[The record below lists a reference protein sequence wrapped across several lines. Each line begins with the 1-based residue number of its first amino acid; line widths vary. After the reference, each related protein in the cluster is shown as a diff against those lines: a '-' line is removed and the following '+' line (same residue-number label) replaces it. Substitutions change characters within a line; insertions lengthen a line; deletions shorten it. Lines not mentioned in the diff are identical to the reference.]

1 MGPKAIVPVDFRR
14 RIRAREMLRRCGPEL
29 PTTQLEVNLKL
40 YYNPL
45 SPNVRRVRLAAAVL
59 GTELEEK
66 LLDFSKGEHK
76 NPEYLALNPNGAV
89 PTLVDGD
96 FVLTESRAIMQYLA
110 SKKPESGLLPK
121 DEAARA
127 DVTRWQFW
135 DAAHFSPQ
143 LGTLAFEKLIKGMMG
158 LGEPDLGKVQEAL
171 ANFRRFAAVLDKRLT
186 GKDYVVG
193 DRLTIADLTLG
204 SSLMY
209 AKQTE
214 APLAEFPNIQAWHSR
229 ITALDGWKKTA
240 G

>member
-1 MGPKAIVPVDFRR
+1 M
-14 RIRAREMLRRCGPEL
+14 
-29 PTTQLEVNLKL
+29 KL
-40 YYNPL
+40 YLNPL
-45 SPNVRRVRLAAAVL
+45 SPNVRRVRLTAAVL
-59 GTELEEK
+59 GLELEEK

-96 FVLTESRAIMQYLA
+96 FVLTESRSIMQYLA

-135 DAAHFSPQ
+135 DSSHFSPQ
-143 LGTLAFEKLIKGMMG
+143 LGTYTFEKLIKGMIG
-158 LGEPDLGKVQEAL
+158 LGEPDVAKLSEAL
-171 ANFRRFAAVLDKRLT
+171 TNFRRFAAVLNQRLE
-186 GKDYVVG
+186 GRQYVVG
-193 DRLTIADLTLG
+193 NGLTLADLTLA

-214 APLAEFPNIQAWHSR
+214 VPLAEFPNVERWFGR
-229 ITALDGWKKTA
+229 ITALDGWKKS
-240 G
+240 GG

>member
-1 MGPKAIVPVDFRR
+1 M
-14 RIRAREMLRRCGPEL
+14 
-29 PTTQLEVNLKL
+29 KL

-45 SPNVRRVRLAAAVL
+45 SPNVRRVRLTAAVL
-59 GTELEEK
+59 GLELEEK

-76 NPEYLALNPNGAV
+76 NPEYLALNANGAV

-96 FVLTESRAIMQYLA
+96 FVLTESRSIMQYLA
-110 SKKPESGLLPK
+110 SKKPESGLLPR

-143 LGTLAFEKLIKGMMG
+143 LGTLAFEKMIKGMMG
-158 LGEPDLGKVQEAL
+158 LGEPDSAKVNDAL
-171 ANFRRFAAVLDKRLT
+171 VNFRRFGAVLNKRLE
-186 GKDYVVG
+186 GKQYVVG
-193 DRLTIADLTLG
+193 NSVTLADLTLA

-214 APLAEFPNIQAWHSR
+214 VPLAEFPNVEAWFAR
-229 ITALDGWKKTA
+229 ITALDGWKKSA
-240 G
+240 S

>member
-1 MGPKAIVPVDFRR
+1 M
-14 RIRAREMLRRCGPEL
+14 
-29 PTTQLEVNLKL
+29 KL
-40 YYNPL
+40 YLNPL
-45 SPNVRRVRLAAAVL
+45 SPNVRRVRLTAAVL
-59 GTELEEK
+59 GLELEEK

-96 FVLTESRAIMQYLA
+96 FVLTESRSIMQYLA

-135 DAAHFSPQ
+135 DSSHFSPQ
-143 LGTLAFEKLIKGMMG
+143 LGTYTFEKLIKGMIG
-158 LGEPDLGKVQEAL
+158 LGEPDVAKLNEAL
-171 ANFRRFAAVLDKRLT
+171 TNFRRFAAVLNQRLE
-186 GKDYVVG
+186 GRQYVVG
-193 DRLTIADLTLG
+193 NGLTLADLTLA

-214 APLAEFPNIQAWHSR
+214 VPLAEFPNVERWFAR
-229 ITALDGWKKTA
+229 ITALDGWKKS
-240 G
+240 GG